1 MKETNNFKLHEE
13 ATQLSDTITRYK
25 LSKMY
30 LQQKQE
36 LEELKE
42 KYAKLN
48 ELFEDYLKCRR
59 VMAEEI
65 ERLQMQEHICPDK
78 VRINYEL
85 ECG

>member
-13 ATQLSDTITRYK
+13 ATQLSDTITSYK

-36 LEELKE
+36 LEQLKE
-42 KYAKLN
+42 KYSKLN
-48 ELFEDYLKCRR
+48 ELFEDYLKCHR

-65 ERLQMQEHICPDK
+65 ERLQMQKNIDYTRVQYK
-78 VRINYEL
+78 L
-85 ECG
+85 EC

>member
-13 ATQLSDTITRYK
+13 ATQLSDTITSYK

-36 LEELKE
+36 LEQLEE

-48 ELFEDYLKCRR
+48 ELFEDYLKGHR
-59 VMAEEI
+59 VMVEEI
-65 ERLQMQEHICPDK
+65 ERLQMQDSIDTTK
-78 VRINYEL
+78 IQYEL
-85 ECG
+85 EC

>member
-13 ATQLSDTITRYK
+13 ATQISDTITSYK

-36 LEELKE
+36 LEQLEE

-48 ELFEDYLKCRR
+48 ELFEDYLKCHR
-59 VMAEEI
+59 VMVEEI
-65 ERLQMQEHICPDK
+65 ERLQMQESIDTTK
-78 VRINYEL
+78 IQYEL
-85 ECG
+85 EC

>member
-13 ATQLSDTITRYK
+13 ATQLSDTITSYK

-36 LEELKE
+36 LEQLEE

-48 ELFEDYLKCRR
+48 ELFEDYLKCHR
-59 VMAEEI
+59 VMVEEI
-65 ERLQMQEHICPDK
+65 ERLQMQDSIDTTK
-78 VRINYEL
+78 IQYEL
-85 ECG
+85 EC